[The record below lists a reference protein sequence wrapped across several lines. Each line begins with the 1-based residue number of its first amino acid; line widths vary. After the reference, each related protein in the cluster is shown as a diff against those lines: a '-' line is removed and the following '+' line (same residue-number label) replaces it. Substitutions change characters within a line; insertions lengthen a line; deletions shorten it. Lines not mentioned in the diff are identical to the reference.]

1 MSVAALLLAWL
12 PLAQEP
18 AAAAPREPSP
28 ALEQVVVIGASL
40 TTGFGLERTLADV
53 LTASLADPH
62 KPLASVGDLLMFTRP
77 LRSGG
82 EQLER
87 ALDAEPTL
95 VIALDFLFWFGY
107 GTIGPDGGP
116 MASEAERLA
125 LLERGLALFAEYEG
139 PLVLADFPD
148 MSAAVGKMITKEQQP
163 AKATLA
169 KLSERVRAFAAARP
183 KTLVLPFSE
192 LVRTLKAEQD
202 VHIGRHT
209 YPRGSRLLQPDELH
223 PTLEGMVAVGQLV
236 LDELV
241 KAALVRE
248 DEVLFERERVLVRV
262 REAARPPR

>member
-12 PLAQEP
+12 PLAQQP
-18 AAAAPREPSP
+18 AAATPSKPSP
-28 ALEQVVVIGASL
+28 ALARVVVVGASL
-40 TTGFGLERTLADV
+40 STGFGLEHTLADV
-53 LTASLADPH
+53 LAASLAQPH
-62 KPLASVGDLLMFTRP
+62 GPLASEGDLLMFTRP

-95 VIALDFLFWFGY
+95 VVALDFLFWLGY
-107 GTIGPDGGP
+107 GTIGADGP
-116 MASEAERLA
+116 MTSEAERLA
-125 LLERGLALFAEYEG
+125 LLERGLALFAELEC

-148 MSAAVGKMITKEQQP
+148 MSGAVGKIITKEQLP
-163 AKATLA
+163 EKATLVR
-169 KLSERVRAFAAARP
+169 LSARVKSFAASRP

-192 LVRTLKAEQD
+192 LVRTLRAEQD

-223 PTLEGMVAVGQLV
+223 PTLEGLVAVGQLV

-241 KAALVRE
+241 KAVLVRA
-248 DEVLFERERVLVRV
+248 DEVLFERERVLARV
-262 REAARPPR
+262 REARPPR